1 VKRLQGVQLQEAS
14 MNLKLAIGLLIVSTA
29 ALPRIP
35 VAALAQDGNTDTSI
49 YTATGCL
56 RDGATS
62 RDFLLTDDDGK
73 TWYLRSDNVRLRPHV
88 GHTVTVAGQI
98 PAGSKNSNDTE
109 PQNHLVVTKVDEIR
123 DSCKQN

>member
-1 VKRLQGVQLQEAS
+1 MRFKV
-14 MNLKLAIGLLIVSTA
+14 AIGLLILSA
-29 ALPRIP
+29 AAIPRI
-35 VAALAQDGNTDTSI
+35 ALANPAAPAQEEKNTDTSV

-73 TWYLRSDNVRLRPHV
+73 TWYLRSDNVPLRPHV

-98 PAGSKNSNDTE
+98 PTASKSGNDTE
-109 PQNHLVVTKVDEIR
+109 PQNHMVVTKVDEVR

>member
-1 VKRLQGVQLQEAS
+1 
-14 MNLKLAIGLLIVSTA
+14 MNLKLAIGLLIVSAT
-29 ALPRIP
+29 ALPRS
-35 VAALAQDGNTDTSI
+35 VLAAPAAQTQDGNTDTSV

-73 TWYLRSDNVRLRPHV
+73 TWYLRSDNVPLRPHV

-98 PAGSKNSNDTE
+98 PTGSKSGSDTE
-109 PQNHLVVTKVDEIR
+109 PQNHMVVTKVDEIR
-123 DSCKQN
+123 ESCKQN